1 MISGGNYFIRC
12 LVDNSPLYIQPPKC
26 STKQG
31 ILKAGKRFY
40 TDLMFTNE
48 NEELIRWM
56 ENLESQCQKRI
67 FEHRADWFDG
77 DMELHDVESYFT
89 SPLKLFKSGKFY
101 LARINISTVLGKPTL
116 KIYNEDEE
124 EQSFDSI
131 TDKMTVLTI
140 LEIQGIKCSAR
151 SFQIEIELKQMM
163 VLKPVNLFD
172 KCVFAPKHKLKEERE
187 VREENILL
195 LNDEDPNIM
204 VIGESINLETL
215 EPLEKDEK
223 EKEEKEKEEKEK
235 VEKEKEKE
243 KVEKSDLEEISFDLD
258 ELPQTESIQIKQRN
272 DVYYKMYREALK
284 KAKIAR
290 DFALSSYLEAKHI
303 KNTYM
308 LDEITDLSDD
318 ELDSNLDFEE

>member
-1 MISGGNYFIRC
+1 MIHDELDKFDFDKLTLVKPTSVTGGNYFIRF
-12 LVDNSPLYIQPPKC
+12 LVGGDPLYIQPPKC
-26 STKQG
+26 TTKQG
-31 ILKAGKRFY
+31 IVKSNGKRFY

-187 VREENILL
+187 EKEERGKEEEENILL
-195 LNDEDPNIM
+195 LNVEDQQTM

-215 EPLEKDEK
+215 EPLEK
-223 EKEEKEKEEKEK
+223 EEKEKEEKVEKDEK
-235 VEKEKEKE
+235 VEKGRGGVKGGRGKG
-243 KVEKSDLEEISFDLD
+243 KRRKGRKIRFR
-258 ELPQTESIQIKQRN
+258 RN
-272 DVYYKMYREALK
+272 LIRF
-284 KAKIAR
+284 R
-290 DFALSSYLEAKHI
+290 
-303 KNTYM
+303 
-308 LDEITDLSDD
+308 
-318 ELDSNLDFEE
+318 